1 MGEGKTGGPTSKAEA
16 MRNSDPPPSHE
27 LFLAS
32 QDDFCLVLSG
42 VEEGLLEKTG
52 PLNIRTPPIH
62 RRGPKVNGPL
72 LGAISVSLIR

>member
-32 QDDFCLVLSG
+32 QDDPCFVRG
-42 VEEGLLEKTG
+42 GLLEKTG
-52 PLNIRTPPIH
+52 PLNIHTPPIH

>member
-1 MGEGKTGGPTSKAEA
+1 

-32 QDDFCLVLSG
+32 QDDFCLVLRG
-42 VEEGLLEKTG
+42 EEGGGAMYRGLDEMTG
-52 PLNIRTPPIH
+52 RLNIHKPPIH